1 MDEAQG
7 NETAP
12 SKNVCRVW
20 QRIFVVVKSNR
31 TNGIRFLDARNEEKT
46 MDEKNMDEM
55 NSQEQAAS
63 SSPASESMP
72 EAGSEPKNDL
82 ASEAHEEMTG
92 ELVPASGDQSQQ
104 QTASAEALSPE
115 DQQVIDSLDGQI
127 KELMK
132 KYKMTMWALVAC
144 IVAYLIFLF
153 VIKASWSTWVVL
165 GICVVMIALAVM
177 NTRYSRR
184 IQKLDMEKQKL
195 KKQAQA
201 AAAPGQSSDGRIGQ
215 VDSDEAIVA
224 NAASLNDLP
233 RQYTVLDEIEFSDG
247 QSAENIVV
255 SPYGVAVVGS
265 PDLKPE
271 LEAILQEAGVEA
283 PIFFYSP
290 DQEVAALAE
299 EIQMEKT
306 IALDEKQ
313 IMDILYKLT
322 GLKD

>member
-1 MDEAQG
+1 
-7 NETAP
+7 
-12 SKNVCRVW
+12 
-20 QRIFVVVKSNR
+20 
-31 TNGIRFLDARNEEKT
+31 

-184 IQKLDMEKQKL
+184 IQKLAMEKQKL

>member
-1 MDEAQG
+1 
-7 NETAP
+7 
-12 SKNVCRVW
+12 
-20 QRIFVVVKSNR
+20 
-31 TNGIRFLDARNEEKT
+31 

-184 IQKLDMEKQKL
+184 IQKLAMEKQKL
-195 KKQAQA
+195 AMEKQAQA

>member
-1 MDEAQG
+1 
-7 NETAP
+7 
-12 SKNVCRVW
+12 
-20 QRIFVVVKSNR
+20 
-31 TNGIRFLDARNEEKT
+31 

-115 DQQVIDSLDGQI
+115 DQQVIDNLDGQI

-184 IQKLDMEKQKL
+184 IQKLAMEKQKL

>member
-1 MDEAQG
+1 
-7 NETAP
+7 
-12 SKNVCRVW
+12 
-20 QRIFVVVKSNR
+20 
-31 TNGIRFLDARNEEKT
+31 

-184 IQKLDMEKQKL
+184 IQKLAMEKQKL

-247 QSAENIVV
+247 QSAENIIV

>member
-1 MDEAQG
+1 
-7 NETAP
+7 
-12 SKNVCRVW
+12 
-20 QRIFVVVKSNR
+20 
-31 TNGIRFLDARNEEKT
+31 